1 MDKQT
6 LINKIEQEA
15 IEQSTEQE
23 FFSVDDEV
31 EEGVEENA

>member
-15 IEQSTEQE
+15 IEQCTEQE
-23 FFSVDDEV
+23 FFSVDDKA

>member
-6 LINKIEQEA
+6 LINKIEKEA
-15 IEQSTEQE
+15 IEQCTEQE
-23 FFSVDDEV
+23 FFSVDGEV